1 MGLIFLLNSSLGLLQ
16 KSPIDD
22 YGIFYKGGLGYSESY
37 GQAVRSKHLFA
48 YLENK
53 GGGTR
58 SKEISTSEKF
68 RKTSGCGDQLCLFT
82 KI

>member
-53 GGGTR
+53 GGVHAV
-58 SKEISTSEKF
+58 KKYLPQKNLEKHQAVEINSA
-68 RKTSGCGDQLCLFT
+68 
-82 KI
+82 